1 MATKKEDKKEL
12 LIYAGISVPEL
23 MLRKGKVYEKIPK
36 LPEEFRFLKD
46 WFVPLNEYP
55 KFKLRKIEELKKLS
69 KKAREALKA
78 YSKKQ
83 EVR

>member
-1 MATKKEDKKEL
+1 M
-12 LIYAGISVPEL
+12 
-23 MLRKGKVYEKIPK
+23 
-36 LPEEFRFLKD
+36 EEFKFLRD

-55 KFKLRKIEELKKLS
+55 KFKLEKKEEIKKLS
-69 KKAREALKA
+69 KKVREALKA